1 MARPTNV
8 CMQDRRLLIK
18 RIKKILTMK
27 KIMQWVYGIVGYPY
41 MSVVLKMAGTQEYY
55 LNGVIFA
62 DTKMGRRSLRVYV
75 DRMKRENRSYE
86 VVDVVRFRSKTEY
99 GEFLA
104 NAAEVAE
111 KRVKRELR
119 QTETLKQRRDVRKKG
134 GRYVRSVRKK

>member
-1 MARPTNV
+1 
-8 CMQDRRLLIK
+8 
-18 RIKKILTMK
+18 
-27 KIMQWVYGIVGYPY
+27 